1 MDFTPQRVVS
11 LQPSATSILARL
23 GLLERVVACTKYC
36 RDVCPD
42 IASQPHII
50 VADSWSAQ
58 SAQILVAKPDLVLA
72 SVPYQLDAVAEIL
85 KAGIPF
91 LALAP
96 HTLADVYGDIAKIA
110 AILGVP
116 DRGTDLIAEME
127 REIENVRVRT
137 TPLRGANAGESPAST
152 HSATL
157 ASPATSRPK
166 VFCEEWG
173 KPIIVS
179 QPWIAEL
186 VDAAGG
192 EFLGTAGDKT
202 TAEAVTAQNP
212 DVIVA
217 AWCGAG
223 DRVPLEKIVRERGW
237 SDTPAARAGRVYCVR
252 DELLN
257 TPGPA
262 LADGLHALACAI
274 HPEIFG
280 AQHPGLRRM
289 LITDSNG

>member
-23 GLLERVVACTKYC
+23 GLLRRVVACTKYC
-36 RDVCPD
+36 RDVCPE
-42 IASQPHII
+42 ISSQPHMI

-58 SAQILVAKPDLVLA
+58 SSQILAAKPDLVLA
-72 SVPYQLDAVAEIL
+72 SVPYQLEAVAEIL
-85 KAGIPF
+85 KTGIPF

-96 HTLADVYGDIAKIA
+96 HTLHDVYADIAKIA
-110 AILGVP
+110 AVMGVSEQ
-116 DRGTDLIAEME
+116 GGALIAEMQRDIDAIRARVVAPGVPPGGE
-127 REIENVRVRT
+127 VR
-137 TPLRGANAGESPAST
+137 ST
-152 HSATL
+152 A
-157 ASPATSRPK
+157 AKPR

-173 KPIIVS
+173 KPLIVS
-179 QPWIAEL
+179 QPWVAEL
-186 VDAAGG
+186 IAAAGG
-192 EFLGTAGDKT
+192 EFLTSPGSRT
-202 TAEAVTAQNP
+202 TPEEIATLNP

-237 SDTPAARAGRVYCVR
+237 SETAAARNSRVYCVR

-262 LADGLHALACAI
+262 LVDGLRALACAI

-280 AQHPGLRRM
+280 EQHSGLRR
-289 LITDSNG
+289 ITR